1 MANKAKQQ
9 TRAAAPVA
17 AATAAPVVQQAQAT
31 AAPVPSMAAQLTA
44 AIAAAPVVA
53 APAPVVAAP
62 APVVPK
68 VKVLGAKVI
77 GVAGAVGLPV
87 AGNMVCNVAKLQK
100 SMAGY
105 ATKGRTSI
113 ENLGA
118 LLLTLNGHPWQAVA
132 AALATAYPAGSNLQC
147 YTNGGQAVG
156 TQVAYWQKTNCL
168 ATK

>member
-44 AIAAAPVVA
+44 AIAA
-53 APAPVVAAP
+53 APVVAAP

-132 AALATAYPAGSNLQC
+132 AALAAAAAR
-147 YTNGGQAVG
+147 QASRHDHQHSSAVRHMRRS
-156 TQVAYWQKTNCL
+156 TRSQ
-168 ATK
+168 